1 MTWTLPNILTVGR
14 IVLAP
19 AIAILPFFHGYLP
32 KLGAVFV
39 FLVAAIS
46 DIYDGRIA
54 RERGEITD
62 LGKILDPF
70 ADKLL
75 LLAALIPIYWVSRAG
90 QQYEILWWGV
100 FPTWAAIL
108 LLGREALMT
117 VLRQVAKRRGVVI
130 AAVGAGKLKTIF
142 QDIFLGA
149 ALGWFFWMDLKVEF
163 GLSGSLEDA
172 WEWLLGSVAAS
183 SLGVAVLLTAYSL
196 GVYLKRYGSLFFQA
210 PVADRTGDGS

>member
-1 MTWTLPNILTVGR
+1 
-14 IVLAP
+14 
-19 AIAILPFFHGYLP
+19 
-32 KLGAVFV
+32 
-39 FLVAAIS
+39 
-46 DIYDGRIA
+46 
-54 RERGEITD
+54 
-62 LGKILDPF
+62 
-70 ADKLL
+70 
-75 LLAALIPIYWVSRAG
+75 
-90 QQYEILWWGV
+90 
-100 FPTWAAIL
+100 
-108 LLGREALMT
+108 MT

-149 ALGWFFWMDLKVEF
+149 ALGWFFWMDLKVEL

-172 WEWLLGSVAAS
+172 WEWLLGSVAAL

>member
-149 ALGWFFWMDLKVEF
+149 ALGWFFWMDLKVEL

-172 WEWLLGSVAAS
+172 WEWLLGSVAAF

>member
-90 QQYEILWWGV
+90 PQYEILWWGV

-149 ALGWFFWMDLKVEF
+149 ALGWFFWMDLKVEL

-172 WEWLLGSVAAS
+172 WDWLLG
-183 SLGVAVLLTAYSL
+183 
-196 GVYLKRYGSLFFQA
+196 
-210 PVADRTGDGS
+210 